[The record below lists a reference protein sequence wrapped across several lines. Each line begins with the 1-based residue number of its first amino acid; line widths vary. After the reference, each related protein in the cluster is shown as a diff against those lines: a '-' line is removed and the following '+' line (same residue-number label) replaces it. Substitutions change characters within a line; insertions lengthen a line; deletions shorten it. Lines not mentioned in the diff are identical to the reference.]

1 MKQLDVPDEM
11 KVDIDFSDKKLPKSA
26 QIFTPLVFKD
36 GDSYCCVLGPD
47 AQQGVF
53 GSGKTLAEALKEWN
67 KNLEKKKKIDDP
79 DDEVAF
85 YIHETL
91 KRNKEQVW

>member
-1 MKQLDVPDEM
+1 MKQLDVPAEM
-11 KVDIDFSDKKLPKSA
+11 KVDIDLSDKKIPASA
-26 QIFTPLVFKD
+26 KMLMPLVFKD
-36 GDSYCCVLGPD
+36 GDAYCCVLGPD
-47 AQQGVF
+47 ASQGVF
-53 GSGKTLAEALKEWN
+53 GSGKTVIEAIKEWD
-67 KNLEKKKKIDDP
+67 KNLERKKKITDP